1 MKGQGVTEKRTVRL
15 MGVITGCTNPESAEL
30 LNDGETVVFGN
41 CRLTAGL
48 PFFRAGAGLVYIK
61 DEAFTSRARISPDG
75 DVELLERRV
84 IGGLTATL
92 GCDVLR
98 VDTEAFP
105 SGTVFQVAGGGPVTA
120 DCTSIVPHDPYV
132 LIYDPLA
139 GKILA
144 RLPLGPDSEI
154 GKKYNGLEQ
163 PNGCA
168 VDVHG
173 NLYVSDIPNT
183 NPDPDPAAPPPVP
196 PAVYRIPV
204 WALQAL
210 VDGVPGSADRVQR
223 VPMPGYVNG
232 VTVSPVDD
240 TVWAVSCSPVDPVG
254 GGLYQL
260 TRDAFENEEQP
271 PPVVQGLGILDGV
284 GMTRRG
290 TALVSLPREGEIIA
304 FPSQGGGEPVVLTT
318 DQPNPV
324 RFPADF
330 NVVYP
335 RALDGE
341 PALLVPDIG
350 LGYEPG
356 ASTVAVLDI
365 SGL

>member
-1 MKGQGVTEKRTVRL
+1 MTENRTVRL
-15 MGVITGCTNPESAEL
+15 MGVIEGCTNPESAEL
-30 LNDGETVVFGN
+30 LDDGETIVFGN

-48 PFFRAGAGLVYIK
+48 PFFRAGHGLVYLEG
-61 DEAFTSRARISPDG
+61 EAFISRARVSAEG
-75 DVELLERRV
+75 HVELDERRV
-84 IGGLTATL
+84 ISGLTATL

-98 VDTEAFP
+98 VDGGAFP
-105 SGTVFQVAGGGPVTA
+105 RGTVFHVAGGGPMTR
-120 DCTSIVPHDPYV
+120 DCTAIVAHDPHV
-132 LIYDPLA
+132 LVYDPLR
-139 GKILA
+139 GEILA

-154 GKKYNGLEQ
+154 GRKYNGIEQ

-168 VDVHG
+168 VDAEG
-173 NLYVSDIPNT
+173 NLYFTDIPNT

-196 PAVYRIPV
+196 PAVYRIPAG
-204 WALQAL
+204 ALRGL
-210 VDGVPGSADRVQR
+210 IDGVPGSAAGVRR

-232 VTVSPVDD
+232 VTVSPVDN
-240 TVWAVSCSPVDPVG
+240 TAWAVSCSPADPVG

-260 TRDAFENEEQP
+260 TPDAFDREEQP
-271 PPVVQGLGILDGV
+271 DPLQRGLGILDGV

-290 TALVSLPREGEIIA
+290 TALVSNPVTGEIIA
-304 FPSQGGGEPVVLTT
+304 FPAEGKGDPTVLVT
-318 DQPNPV
+318 DKPSPV
-324 RFPADF
+324 RHPADF

-335 RALDGE
+335 RALGGE

-356 ASTVAVLDI
+356 AASVAVIDI